1 MSTKTSV
8 KSSAVKSPA
17 ATPPE
22 LKALGCT
29 NLRLRQMMRR
39 VAHHYDLEMAKAGLK
54 TTQYSLLTY
63 VLKLGPLRPG
73 ELAKGLKIS
82 ASTLTRNL
90 KPLVDAGWLEVSA
103 GSDARSRTVS
113 ITADGRAKREEA
125 RHRWKV
131 AQDSLNAL
139 LGTERVLALHG
150 LINDSLELLSPL
162 PSEPENEHD

>member
-1 MSTKTSV
+1 MTTRASPKT
-8 KSSAVKSPA
+8 PA
-17 ATPPE
+17 ETLLSGTPPE

-39 VAHHYDLEMAKAGLK
+39 VAHHYDLEIAKAGLK
-54 TTQYSLLTY
+54 TTQYSLLSY

-90 KPLVDAGWLEVSA
+90 KPLVDAGWLELTA

-113 ITADGRAKREEA
+113 ITEQGRAKREEA

-139 LGTERVLALHG
+139 LGTERVIALHD
-150 LINDSLELLSPL
+150 LINDSLELLSPI
-162 PSEPENEHD
+162 PADTENDHE